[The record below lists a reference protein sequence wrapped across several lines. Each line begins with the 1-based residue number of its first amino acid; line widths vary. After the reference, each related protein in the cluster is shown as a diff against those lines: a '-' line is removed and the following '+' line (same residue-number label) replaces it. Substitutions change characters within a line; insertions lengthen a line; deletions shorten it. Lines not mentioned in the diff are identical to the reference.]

1 MKKAAI
7 TIITLMVL
15 TSMLAIGA
23 GCGGSESVEVG
34 PVEAWNKFVRNVQLQ
49 HYDEAWNEISARY
62 QTAWPRQGRQITGES
77 YDPFMDVEWDLIAN
91 RLENVAP
98 VRDCEI
104 KGDRAVLLYSP
115 KDSTTVVPAALVK
128 EDGEWRIDDIDTN
141 TRVSD

>member
-1 MKKAAI
+1 M
-7 TIITLMVL
+7 
-15 TSMLAIGA
+15 
-23 GCGGSESVEVG
+23 
-34 PVEAWNKFVRNVQLQ
+34 EAWNKFVRNVQLQ